1 MLLEI
6 PMFAQLASAVET
18 FGVVYS
24 LGVNVVRGAGGGGN
38 LA

>member
-1 MLLEI
+1 MLLKI

-18 FGVVYS
+18 FGMVHS
-24 LGVNVVRGAGGGGN
+24 LGVNIVRGAGGGGD